1 MQEDDADGLALERE
15 FGWLQYDFHR
25 YFKRGWDR
33 CLKETGVGLSRQQSR
48 VLTVLIRNPGMTQTA
63 LADEVE
69 MEKAPLGRLLERLE
83 ERNLI
88 ERKPDPGDRRARR
101 CFAKPETDNV
111 VPEMRAAARA
121 FFQTVFE
128 DLSEAEIE
136 QLMALMS
143 KVKNNLVAAEQRACH
158 KPDNALSDPEPSDP

>member
-1 MQEDDADGLALERE
+1 MHEDDADGLELERE

-33 CLKETGVGLSRQQSR
+33 CLKQTGVGLSRQQSR

-83 ERNLI
+83 ERNLV

-111 VPEMRAAARA
+111 VPEMRAAARS
-121 FFQTVFE
+121 FFQIVFE
-128 DLSEAEIE
+128 DLSEAEIQ
-136 QLMALMS
+136 QLMALMT
-143 KVKNNLVAAEQRACH
+143 KVKNSLVEAEQRSCQKAE
-158 KPDNALSDPEPSDP
+158 DVPSER